1 MVFPQMLSAFHGPFN
16 DHFSDQLASDPVY
29 LVAASLSASTGA
41 IFDLKS
47 ARIPNQLT
55 GGSLLAGLALH
66 LCRGGASAL
75 GASALAGLLAGAA
88 FLLFYV
94 AGGMGAGDVKL
105 MAAVGCIAGLSPL
118 RMILFATIFCGALF
132 GVAMAAYHRRLK
144 QTVANALVLISH
156 HWRCG
161 LKPHPALNVLEPDE
175 SRPRRLKLPF
185 ALPIAA
191 GCLIAMFAQTRN
203 G

>member
-1 MVFPQMLSAFHGPFN
+1 MVFPQMLSAFN
-16 DHFSDQLASDPVY
+16 DHFNDLFNDQLAGDRVCI
-29 LVAASLSASTGA
+29 VAASVSAATGA
-41 IFDLKS
+41 VFDLKS
-47 ARIPNQLT
+47 ARIPNLLT

-66 LCRGGASAL
+66 LCRGGAAEL

-118 RMILFATIFCGALF
+118 RMILFATVISGALF

-161 LKPHPALNVLEPDE
+161 LEPHPGPNVLEPDQ
-175 SRPRRLKLPF
+175 SRPPGLKLPF

-191 GCLIAMFAQTRN
+191 GCLIAMLAQIRN